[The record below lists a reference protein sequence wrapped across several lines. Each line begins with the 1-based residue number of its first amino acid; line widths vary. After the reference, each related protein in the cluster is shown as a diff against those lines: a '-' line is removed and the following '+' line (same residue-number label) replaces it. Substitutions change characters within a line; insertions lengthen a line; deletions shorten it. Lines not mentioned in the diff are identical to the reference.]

1 MEKLIIDGLLEH
13 CTDALSATDA
23 LLAAARGGLL
33 ARISD
38 KGKINVTILEKEQF
52 AAHGFAW
59 LNTYVEGL
67 HQMLAW
73 GKRLEKS
80 GTFGELEQL
89 LLQSAFGEYLNQ
101 IAGGIAISQVEVVRL
116 SDIGLENKAQDDF
129 HTVAVDFL
137 MRSGNTNS
145 VRTRIADLI
154 ADGYFGNLGL
164 GDVSLDMIQN
174 QFRRFVDENIKPDA
188 HQWHLKD
195 ELIPMRLIK
204 QMAELGVFGLTIPE
218 KWGGL
223 ELGKTA
229 MCLVTEELSRGYL
242 SVGSLSTRSE
252 IAAELIRLAG
262 TNNQKEAYL
271 PKIAS
276 GSILPTA
283 VFTEPDTGS
292 DLANLRTAAELDGN
306 IYKIKGNKT
315 WITHAAR
322 SDMMTLMARTNQDI
336 NGYKGLS
343 IFLADKPRSDDPDN
357 PFPANGM
364 SGGEIN
370 VLGYRG
376 MKEYEIRFDNFEVHK
391 SHLLGEEEG
400 RGFKQLMATFES
412 ARIQTA
418 ARAVGVAQD
427 AMELGLSY
435 AKERIQF
442 GTPIYNF
449 PRVSGKL
456 AWMAVETMIARQL
469 TFSAARKKDS
479 DRRCDI
485 EAGMAKLLAARVA
498 WANADNALQIHGGNG
513 YALEYP
519 ISRVLCDARILNIF
533 EGAAEIQSHI
543 IARGLLSGRN

>member
-33 ARISD
+33 DRISNN
-38 KGKINVTILEKEQF
+38 GKINVTILEKEQF

-164 GDVSLDMIQN
+164 GDGSLDMIQN
-174 QFRRFVDENIKPDA
+174 QFRRFVDENVKPDA

-400 RGFKQLMATFES
+400 QGFKQLMATFES

-418 ARAVGVAQD
+418 ARAIGVAQD